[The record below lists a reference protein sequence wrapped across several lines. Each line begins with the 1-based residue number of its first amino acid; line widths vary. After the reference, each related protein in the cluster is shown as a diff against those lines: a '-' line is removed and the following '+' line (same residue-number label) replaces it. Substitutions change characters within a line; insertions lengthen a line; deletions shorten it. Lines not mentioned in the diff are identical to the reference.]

1 MDLQEESLKL
11 HLDNQGKMGICCKV
25 PLKDGHDL
33 AVAAAVARAAMET
46 GVARKTVDPEEV
58 RANTEA
64 RLAQYCK

>member
-33 AVAAAVARAAMET
+33 AVAYT
-46 GVARKTVDPEEV
+46 PGVAEPCKEIQKHPEMAYE
-58 RANTEA
+58 
-64 RLAQYCK
+64 